1 VPRDNRWQR
10 QKRWLGLAVL
20 AGTVVAAGCAAP
32 ESQRDTLRAV
42 GDGIP
47 APLDGLTGDAASGL
61 ALLRARDPANCVL
74 CHAVPGVPVAG
85 NLGPSLAGAGA
96 RLTVAQLRLRVVDER
111 RVMPQTIMP
120 SYHVTAGLNDV
131 APQYRGR
138 PILDAQAVEDIVA
151 YLAALR

>member
-1 VPRDNRWQR
+1 MPRANRWLR

-20 AGTVVAAGCAAP
+20 AGTVVAAGCTAP
-32 ESQRDTLRAV
+32 ESRHDTYRAD
-42 GDGIP
+42 GDGIL
-47 APLDGLTGDAASGL
+47 APLDGLTGDVARGL
-61 ALLRARDPANCVL
+61 ALMRVRDPANCAL

-85 NLGPSLAGAGA
+85 NLGPSLEGAGA

-111 RVMPQTIMP
+111 RVLPQTIMP
-120 SYHVTAGLNDV
+120 SYYVTAGLNDV

-151 YLAALR
+151 FLATLR